1 MKYKDWFINFDFNG
15 RSRRSHWWAN
25 TAAWLALVIVV
36 VIIGT
41 SFNAAGGAAGNAVSL
56 LAGIA
61 LLVCVILSAIDNI
74 AMNFRRAHD
83 TGKSGWIFLLL
94 FIPFVNLVAFYW
106 LMIQDSDAGPNK
118 YGPPQ
123 KTFYAP
129 VVESVAVP
137 AVPVSQS
144 DELAKLLDLK
154 ERGAITDDEFAAMK
168 AKLIS

>member
-25 TAAWLALVIVV
+25 TAAWLAVLIVV
-36 VIIGT
+36 VIVGS
-41 SFNAAGGAAGNAVSL
+41 SFNAAGGVAGDTISV

-61 LLVCVILSAIDNI
+61 LLVCLIFSAIDNI

-83 TGKSGWIFLLL
+83 TGKSGWVFLLL
-94 FIPFVNLVAFYW
+94 FIPFVNFVAFYW

-129 VVESVAVP
+129 SVEAVAVP
-137 AVPVSQS
+137 VVSVNAS

-154 ERGAITDDEFAAMK
+154 ERGAITEEEFSVMK
-168 AKLIS
+168 AKLLS